1 MSGLCGW
8 LADSP
13 EFIAVMAAPLSRFDE
28 SPLQT
33 RTSPGGSVAVAACD
47 GASHLY
53 QQDGLLVALWGHPVL
68 DGSALNVA
76 QRLAPIWLARG
87 AAACAA
93 LSGEFALAIVDGAS
107 GQLLLAVDRA
117 GSYPLSY
124 VDHAQ
129 GVFFASSNDAL
140 LAHPAV
146 RGALDPQALYH
157 YLFFHMVPAPE
168 TPWLGWQRLLPGEY
182 LHVCAGKQCKG
193 SYWSLAFQE
202 KTIDH
207 LCQPPAGFFAHLAP
221 GGGKQPGRCGGQPPA
236 PFSAA
241 APTVPPSPPSCG
253 RSRDRARAP
262 IRSALTRPATTKW
275 RMRAWPPAT
284 PAACTMNTM

>member
-33 RTSPGGSVAVAACD
+33 RTSLGGSVAVAACD

-202 KTIDH
+202 KTIDTFASRQQAF
-207 LCQPPAGFFAHLAP
+207 LRTLRLAVQSSLGDAAASTGAFLSGGTDSSTIAAIVRQVTGSGARAYSIGFDAP
-221 GGGKQPGRCGGQPPA
+221 GYDEMAYARL
-236 PFSAA
+236 AA
-241 APTVPPSPPSCG
+241 SHAGCVH
-253 RSRDRARAP
+253 REY
-262 IRSALTRPATTKW
+262 
-275 RMRAWPPAT
+275 
-284 PAACTMNTM
+284 